1 MSLSS
6 DYGIVVKKEY
16 MVSAITRAKKV
27 CTLVSVNIADAV
39 QNDLRSIVDVVSVRG
54 GTLNS

>member
-27 CTLVSVNIADAV
+27 CTLVSVNIADA
-39 QNDLRSIVDVVSVRG
+39 I
-54 GTLNS
+54 